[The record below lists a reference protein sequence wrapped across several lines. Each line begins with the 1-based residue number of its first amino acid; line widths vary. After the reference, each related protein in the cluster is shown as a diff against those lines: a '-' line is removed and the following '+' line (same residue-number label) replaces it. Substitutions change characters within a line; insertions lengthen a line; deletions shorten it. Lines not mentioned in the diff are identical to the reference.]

1 MVPSVTLQS
10 IATKTESC
18 LSSCALNTCS
28 VAGFEEKCK
37 RFYRSNTSI
46 QNKNCKHFSNQYGK
60 CEGWEGKI

>member
-1 MVPSVTLQS
+1 MVPSVTSQS
-10 IATKTESC
+10 TATKTKSC

-46 QNKNCKHFSNQYGK
+46 QNKNWKRFSNQYGK
-60 CEGWEGKI
+60 REGWEGNI